1 MNKLKRGLVI
11 VAMAGLV
18 FVGNVPTT
26 QVSAATKSCTTVSA
40 NCVGTTFNCGGL
52 NYKVTS
58 NNTVTCTGFKKSNSK
73 ATSCTIPSTV
83 TCNGTTYNVTK
94 VASNAFSKCKNL
106 KKVNCSSKISKLGK
120 NCFGNAVCN
129 MYK

>member
-1 MNKLKRGLVI
+1 MMNQLKKGFVI

-18 FVGNVPTT
+18 FAGNVQTT
-26 QVSAATKSCTTVSA
+26 QVSAATKSCTTASA
-40 NCVGTTFNCGGL
+40 NCVGTTFSCGGL
-52 NYKVTS
+52 KYKVTS
-58 NNTVTCTGFKKSNSK
+58 KNAVTCTGFKNSNSK
-73 ATSCTIPSTV
+73 ATSCTIPSKV

-106 KKVNCSSKISKLGK
+106 KKVKCSSKISNLGK

-129 MYK
+129 IK